1 MHCASSPQAQFRTGS
16 GGKGRHSHLSCRRL
30 LKWGCFSLT
39 SSHSRPGVAITI
51 SGWRFSILCCFC
63 VDIPPTRIAVLMP
76 MVHTTRGTVLVWLLI
91 SSTVNTSAP
100 RLAKAA
106 SQRHSSPLQGSAK
119 SWPGL
124 LMPLLEGLPGLLWS
138 RPGLLPQPHFFYSFP
153 SPTTVALEL
162 NPGMV
167 TSEAL
172 EKQTSGTPQCWER
185 WNQQLWHFSRGNS
198 CPSPSMQIHLNLDS
212 SQSPLMPSVLFSSPV
227 EDFSRYPVWEEQ
239 KGSCRRSAQSSAS
252 HTQQEL
258 GKESFLLL

>member
-1 MHCASSPQAQFRTGS
+1 MHCAKSPQAHFRTRG
-16 GGKGRHSHLSCRRL
+16 GGKGRYSHLSCRRL

-91 SSTVNTSAP
+91 SSTVDTSAP

-124 LMPLLEGLPGLLWS
+124 LMLLLEGLLGLLWS
-138 RPGLLPQPHFFYSFP
+138 RPGLLPQPHFFLLFP
-153 SPTTVALEL
+153 LTRNSSAGFEPRD
-162 NPGMV
+162 GDI
-167 TSEAL
+167 
-172 EKQTSGTPQCWER
+172 QGSGADQWHTAVLGR
-185 WNQQLWHFSRGNS
+185 WNQQLWHFSQGNS
-198 CPSPSMQIHLNLDS
+198 CPSPSIQIHLNL
-212 SQSPLMPSVLFSSPV
+212 L
-227 EDFSRYPVWEEQ
+227 
-239 KGSCRRSAQSSAS
+239 
-252 HTQQEL
+252 
-258 GKESFLLL
+258 